1 MVIIVIIYGV
11 VAYLYFQNRNIE
23 KDEEGDNQ
31 TPQDQISPTPEF
43 SADQVKIQD
52 GSVVSDKPGTELQI
66 LINKDDYESTGIT
79 GFAKVTVSPDNTNL
93 CFESWPP
100 APEPALYLSRVDGSE
115 VTEVSPNRQGCIWA
129 SNGSKIYYIN
139 TAASSSPVNIYSFVL
154 SSKSEENLTIGTI
167 PEGVI
172 RRFGIVGLSADSS
185 KLICKYE
192 DIDSAPEEKERG
204 VTINLSH
211 QEYETKKRHY
221 AHIDAP
227 GHADYIKNMITG
239 AAQMDGAILVVSAA
253 DGPMPQT
260 REHVILARQVNVP
273 AIVVFLNKCD
283 MVDDKDLLELV
294 EEEVRDK
301 IFCIRQIRFPTR
313 VLQ

>member
-1 MVIIVIIYGV
+1 MYSRISMDPLKQNEEGQTASVVPPTPLPTSPLNQESVSSQAPNPPSETKTPTPTPFPIPSSPLMKPTSNLTGRPGGFRTFVIFALVIIVIIYGV

-192 DIDSAPEEKERG
+192 DIDSTPKPTSEVESGNQCEIDLQTNE
-204 VTINLSH
+204 VT
-211 QEYETKKRHY
+211 
-221 AHIDAP
+221 
-227 GHADYIKNMITG
+227 
-239 AAQMDGAILVVSAA
+239 
-253 DGPMPQT
+253 
-260 REHVILARQVNVP
+260 
-273 AIVVFLNKCD
+273 
-283 MVDDKDLLELV
+283 LL
-294 EEEVRDK
+294 
-301 IFCIRQIRFPTR
+301 
-313 VLQ
+313 